1 HETRDAAVRAL
12 ILYPM
17 NALVEDQMTRLRVAL
32 DSDQTRQWYAQNLN
46 GNRIYFGR
54 YNGNTPIP
62 GHELNDKGNL
72 DTDRVKKLAKQL
84 AEAEQAAA
92 KAILHAAETGDD
104 EVINF
109 FPRLDGSEMHNRW
122 DMQEAPPDILITNF
136 SMLSIM
142 LMREADAGIFEQTRR
157 WLEKD

>member
-1 HETRDAAVRAL
+1 LDWWKNDAWWKDCKVGTHMYQRSPRVPQREHETRDAAVRAL

-54 YNGNTPIP
+54 CIGYTPIP

-72 DTDRVKKLAKQL
+72 DTDRVK
-84 AEAEQAAA
+84 
-92 KAILHAAETGDD
+92 
-104 EVINF
+104 
-109 FPRLDGSEMHNRW
+109 
-122 DMQEAPPDILITNF
+122 
-136 SMLSIM
+136 
-142 LMREADAGIFEQTRR
+142 
-157 WLEKD
+157 